1 MHERRE
7 HPRIPLRV
15 NIKIAHP
22 DFGEKVVAT
31 KNFSEGGLFVIVN
44 PTHLPPPG
52 SIVKGQVQGMAEEA
66 PIVDMRIVRVEQDGV
81 GLQYILDTPVAT

>member
-15 NIKIAHP
+15 KIKIAHP
-22 DFGEKVVAT
+22 DFGEKLVLT
-31 KNFSEGGLFVIVN
+31 KNFSEGGLFVIVQ
-44 PTHLPPPG
+44 PTDLPPPG
-52 SIVKGQVQGMAEEA
+52 AIVKGQIQDLPEAA

-81 GLQYILDTPVAT
+81 GLQYLVDPND